1 MNVHDV
7 GNGPPLILVPGI
19 QGRWEWMRPGVDALA
34 RHFRVVT
41 FSLCDEPSSG
51 ATFDAERG
59 FNAYVDQLVTVMRE
73 RGIEQAIVCGVS
85 YGGLI
90 AATFAARYPDRVS
103 VLVLDSAPSPM
114 WRGNRRTDFYLK
126 APLLLAPLFAI
137 ASIRLFGEMRRAYG
151 SVTSGLIHAL
161 AHGWNVVTHPGS
173 PLRMARR
180 VRLLEPLD
188 LATDVAH
195 VRTETLILTGEDDL
209 DDVVPPSETRR
220 YLTLWPHAKSAVL
233 ANTGHL
239 GIITRPEEVSRLIEQ
254 AVERAP
260 QAQVERRRIG

>member
-7 GNGPPLILVPGI
+7 GNGAPLILVPGI
-19 QGRWEWMRPGVDALA
+19 QGRWEWMRPGVNALA
-34 RHFRVVT
+34 RRFRVVT

-51 ATFDAERG
+51 VTFDAARG
-59 FNAYVDQLVTVMRE
+59 FDAYVDQIVTVMRE
-73 RGIEQAIVCGVS
+73 HGIERAIVCGVS

-90 AATFAARYPDRVS
+90 AAAFAARYPDLVS
-103 VLVLDSAPSPM
+103 VLVLNSAPPPM
-114 WRGNRRTDFYLK
+114 WRGNQRTDFYLK
-126 APLLLAPLFAI
+126 APLLFAPLFAL

-151 SVTSGLIHAL
+151 GVMSGLGHAL
-161 AHGWNVVTHPGS
+161 THGWNVVTHPGS

-188 LATDVAH
+188 LVNDVA
-195 VRTETLILTGEDDL
+195 RLKTETLIITGEDDL

-220 YLTLWPHAKSAVL
+220 YLALWPHATSAVL

-239 GIITRPEEVSRLIEQ
+239 GIITRPEEVCRLIEE
-254 AVERAP
+254 AVQRS
-260 QAQVERRRIG
+260 QTQVQRRRIG